1 MCSWQIVND
10 DDDQTPIWTVTFL
23 GPYSHFQSHLASLSI
38 WQEIAT
44 TTITKQA
51 KLTSHKLKQPKCSFL
66 SSMHFCIL
74 TSFSLVV
81 TAPSSYE
88 VQSIQSGHG
97 LTRCINHVRSGQYL
111 FWFKLKPGQ
120 TLSSE
125 FFLSTCGAGLC
136 LGLTTLMFPFESFFD
151 ASMDTTI
158 LVFWGRVVSI
168 YFRDMWR
175 LLSFLNLRISKKTK
189 KILKLFRC
197 ERDVFKNQSQMWF
210 SITTA
215 VKVNLGIFFYSQI
228 KRNFLKALVGP
239 KLVLFCTPH
248 NISNRFSCKV
258 LFVKPSH
265 RYSHVIFVG
274 RDLQDGRG
282 PSRKTFDRG
291 LAIVHL
297 LPGRKI
303 VQRLILKTI
312 SITWLVSRNLGLW
325 HQNSEKSD
333 GIFVILFEG
342 RCDAWDMD
350 YDQSILFSGINKL
363 CKNKK
368 IIFSGI
374 SKSSSISK
382 HYSIC

>member
-1 MCSWQIVND
+1 MLI
-10 DDDQTPIWTVTFL
+10 
-23 GPYSHFQSHLASLSI
+23 
-38 WQEIAT
+38 
-44 TTITKQA
+44 
-51 KLTSHKLKQPKCSFL
+51 
-66 SSMHFCIL
+66 
-74 TSFSLVV
+74 SLVNAFLHSHV
-81 TAPSSYE
+81 FFIGGDCTKF
-88 VQSIQSGHG
+88 VQSIQSDHG
-97 LTRCINHVRSGQYL
+97 LTRWTNHVRSSI
-111 FWFKLKPGQ
+111 FFRFKFKPGQ

-158 LVFWGRVVSI
+158 LVFWGGGVSI

-175 LLSFLNLRISKKTK
+175 LLSFLNLRINRK

-197 ERDVFKNQSQMWF
+197 ERHVFKNQSQMWF

-248 NISNRFSCKV
+248 NISQIFACDIRWPWFTRWSRPKLQNIWSRPCNCPPSSWEKNRPKTDFEDHFNH
-258 LFVKPSH
+258 LIGVK
-265 RYSHVIFVG
+265 
-274 RDLQDGRG
+274 
-282 PSRKTFDRG
+282 K
-291 LAIVHL
+291 
-297 LPGRKI
+297 
-303 VQRLILKTI
+303 
-312 SITWLVSRNLGLW
+312 LGLW

-333 GIFVILFEG
+333 GIFVILFDG

-363 CKNKK
+363 YKNKK
-368 IIFSGI
+368 IIFFW
-374 SKSSSISK
+374 
-382 HYSIC
+382 HQ